1 MKHADRTDPDGKSP
15 STRVFP
21 AKPDRRA
28 ALALCCAW
36 PWLHAAAAWADTQ
49 LQPVSDE
56 TWRDAARSRDMPVRI
71 RWPVAAGRAGPMPV
85 VMYSHGLGGSR
96 EGGAVWGAA
105 WAAAGFAVLHLQHPG
120 SDLAAVR
127 AAIGSGNG
135 LRSTMAPS
143 QLVARIGDVSFA
155 LDEIERRH
163 HAGLARWPQVR
174 PRAVGMAGHS
184 FGAHTTL
191 AMAGQR
197 FLNGQSVSEPR
208 LAAFIA
214 LSPSVPA
221 AGDARQA
228 YAGMQRPL
236 LCLTGTRDDDV
247 VGNGATPEQRR
258 AVFAALPPGNNAQL
272 VLQDADHATFGGQ
285 HGLPLRMMRPRAP
298 QAESRQPEHHA
309 LVAAI
314 TTDWWRATLQADAAA
329 RARLLSPPGLSPGDA
344 WQRK

>member
-1 MKHADRTDPDGKSP
+1 MFP
-15 STRVFP
+15 STQAVP
-21 AKPDRRA
+21 ANPGRRT
-28 ALALCCAW
+28 ALALCSAW
-36 PWLHAAAAWADTQ
+36 PWLHATTAWADTQ
-49 LQPVSDE
+49 PTPVVDE
-56 TWRDAARSRDMPVRI
+56 TWYDAARSREIPVRM
-71 RWPVAAGRAGPMPV
+71 RWPDAAGRTGPRPV
-85 VMYSHGLGGSR
+85 VVFSHGLGGSR
-96 EGGAVWGAA
+96 EGGEVWGAA

-127 AAIGSGNG
+127 ATIGTGNG
-135 LRSTMAPS
+135 LRATMAPP

-163 HAGLARWPQVR
+163 QAGLGLWAQVR
-174 PRAVGMAGHS
+174 PHAVGMAGHS

-228 YAGMQRPL
+228 YAGVQRPL

-258 AVFAALPPGNNAQL
+258 AVFAALPPGDKAQL
-272 VLQDADHATFGGQ
+272 VLHDADHATFGGQ
-285 HGLPLRMMRPRAP
+285 HNPSPRLLRARAT
-298 QAESRQPEHHA
+298 QAESRQPAHHA
-309 LVAAI
+309 LVNAI
-314 TTDWWRATLQADAAA
+314 TTDWWRATLDGDTGA
-329 RARLLSPPGLSPGDA
+329 RARLLSPPGLSPGDV